1 MKRSHT
7 WIGLAALSLFVT
19 AGCPGM
25 RPRPLQPP
33 GPVPY
38 QQFNATVHDP
48 YVDQDAGPEVVG
60 GRPREYMEPRAEP
73 VRSRTW
79 RDGFQVP
86 GF

>member
-1 MKRSHT
+1 MKRSLT
-7 WIGLAALSLFVT
+7 LICLGALSLSFF
-19 AGCPGM
+19 AGCPGL

-33 GPVPY
+33 GPIPY

-60 GRPREYMEPRAEP
+60 GRPRDFMEPRAEP
-73 VRSRTW
+73 VRSRTF
-79 RDGFQVP
+79 RDRFRVP